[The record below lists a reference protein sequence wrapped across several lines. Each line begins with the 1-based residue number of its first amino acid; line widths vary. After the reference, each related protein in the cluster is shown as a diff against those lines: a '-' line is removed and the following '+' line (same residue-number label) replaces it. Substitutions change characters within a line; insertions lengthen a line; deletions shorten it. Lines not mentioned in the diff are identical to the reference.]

1 MKIMMIQPNYHAG
14 GAEIAGNWPPSWV
27 PYVGGALKKA
37 GFENIRFVDAM
48 TDYIP
53 DDVLATI
60 IAKNQPD
67 VVLATAITPM
77 IYQSQKTLQIVREVC
92 PNAKT
97 IMGGVHPTFMYS
109 EVLNEAPWINYII
122 RGEGEEITVN
132 LLRAIANGTDRRDR
146 RHILG
151 LAFLE
156 DGKVVATPAHPPI
169 KNLDVLSPDWS
180 LLNWER
186 YIYTPLNV
194 RVAVPNFARGCPFR
208 CRFCSQ
214 WKFWRK
220 YRSRTPKLFV
230 DEIEQLVK
238 EYKVGFFI
246 LADEEPTITKPRFL
260 ALCNE
265 LIKRNLDIHWGI
277 NTRVTDIL
285 RDEKELPLY
294 RKAGLVH
301 VSLGTEAAAQLNL
314 NLFRK
319 ETTIEDNKRAVRL
332 LRDNGIVAEVQYI
345 MGLENETLET
355 IEETYRMARDWKA
368 DMTNWNMFTPWPFS
382 ELFEDLGDKV
392 EVRDYS
398 HYNFVTP
405 IMKPNQISRE
415 ELLKGVLRNY
425 ARFYMRKS
433 WEYWWEKDSF
443 KRRYL
448 LGCLWAFLKTTLNK
462 RFYNLKRIKQKGLHT
477 EIDFG
482 FDKSKILTREQ
493 IARTHKADVKFTG
506 TLTDVPTAFT
516 EGELTA
522 ISACGAPNNL
532 PESEQEGQK
541 LSQLE
546 HSGIQVFLIEDEEQ
560 IRVGMRKA
568 LRAYDGIDIYSEA
581 TNAETGLVLLQSVAG
596 GDVAL
601 VDMSLPDKNGVELT
615 KDFREIQETCENPGL
630 KLCILIDPERE
641 EEIFAALAS
650 GAESYCFKN
659 APVEQLAEAIQLTHA
674 GWFYLDPQIAQKIL
688 IKVKDVPTEAILTHG
703 ELEVLALIAE
713 EASYEAIASSLGI
726 TVGMVKTQIGNIL
739 NRLYLSDL
747 IQNSVKA
754 LHLV

>member
-1 MKIMMIQPNYHAG
+1 MRIMMIQPNYHSG

-37 GFENIRFVDAM
+37 GFDNIRFVDAM

-53 DDVLATI
+53 DDVLATSVE
-60 IAKNQPD
+60 KNQPD

-77 IYQSQKTLQIVREVC
+77 IYQSQKTLKIVREVC
-92 PNAKT
+92 PQAKT
-97 IMGGVHPTFMYS
+97 VVGGVHPTFMYS
-109 EVLNEAPWINYII
+109 EVLNEAPWVDYII

-132 LLRAIANGTDRRDR
+132 LLRAIENGTDEQDRRD
-146 RHILG
+146 ILG
-151 LAFLE
+151 IAFLE

-169 KNLDVLSPDWS
+169 KNLDILSPDWS

-230 DEIEQLVK
+230 DEIEELVK

-246 LADEEPTITKPRFL
+246 LADEEPTIAKPRFV
-260 ALCNE
+260 ALCKE
-265 LIKRNLDIHWGI
+265 LIDRKLDVHWGI

-285 RDEKELPLY
+285 RDEKELSLY

-319 ETTIEDNKRAVRL
+319 ETTIEDNKRAVQL
-332 LRDNGIVAEVQYI
+332 LRENGIVAEVQYI

-405 IMKPNQISRE
+405 IMKPNHISRE

-425 ARFYMRKS
+425 ARFYMRKT
-433 WEYWWEKDSF
+433 WEYWWEKDPF

-482 FDKSKILTREQ
+482 FDESKILTREQ
-493 IARTHKADVKFTG
+493 IARAHKPDVKFTG

-532 PESEQEGQK
+532 SESEQEEQK
-541 LSQLE
+541 VSQLE

-560 IRVGMRKA
+560 TRVSMRKA
-568 LRAYDGIDIYSEA
+568 LRAHDGIDIYSEA

-615 KDFREIQETCENPGL
+615 KDFREIQETSENPAL

-650 GAESYCFKN
+650 GAESYCFKS
-659 APVEQLAEAIQLTHA
+659 APVEQLAEAIKLTHA

-688 IKVKDVPTEAILTHG
+688 IKLKDVPVQAILTQR
-703 ELEVLALIAE
+703 ELEVLGLIAE
-713 EASYEAIASSLGI
+713 EVSYEAIASSLGI

-739 NRLYLSDL
+739 NRLYLSEL